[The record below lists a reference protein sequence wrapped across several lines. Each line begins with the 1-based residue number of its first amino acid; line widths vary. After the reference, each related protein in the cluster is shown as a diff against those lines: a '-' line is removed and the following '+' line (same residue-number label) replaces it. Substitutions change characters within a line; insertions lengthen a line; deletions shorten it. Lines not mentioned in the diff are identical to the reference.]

1 MINRKVSGE
10 RYCLLGIKGSYL
22 RLYKVA
28 GSESAALIQVTRET
42 VNSVDGDPCIH
53 GTLTQCCVNVVPA
66 SQVFRFRANVEDIG
80 LGSKHRQVRYLNTF

>member
-10 RYCLLGIKGSYL
+10 RYCHLGIKGSYL

-28 GSESAALIQVTRET
+28 ESESAIQVTRET

-53 GTLTQCCVNVVPA
+53 GTLTQCCVNVGPA
-66 SQVFRFRANVEDIG
+66 SQVFRFLPNVGDVG
-80 LGSKHRQVRYLNTF
+80 PGSKHRRVRYFNTF